1 MKNIKSVFGV
11 VFILLVAASHVFGQE
26 HSDELFSKYDNYRES
41 SLTHRRFKH
50 KDIVPLVLKMK
61 ELRGVEVE
69 EIGRS
74 VENRAIYMVK
84 MGTGKTPVLLWS
96 QMHGDEPTATA
107 ALMDIFN
114 FFRKDDELN
123 DLREKLLSEL
133 TIYFIP
139 MLNPDGAE
147 RFTRRNA
154 LQIDLNRDARRLASP
169 ESRILKAMRER
180 TQAKFGFNLHDQQK
194 YYTAGHQK
202 TPATITFL
210 APAFNPQEDMN
221 KVRGDA
227 AKLIVQLRNM
237 LQEYIPNGVAKWN
250 DDFEPRAFGE
260 MMTKWGTSTVLV
272 ESGGYKD
279 DPERQFARKLNFV
292 ILLTAFESIADKT
305 YETQPIGDYFKIPL
319 NEKMLNDLMIR
330 RLKVKEKG
338 RTYIEDFSFRQR
350 EIQYANATKYYHRGF
365 IEDKGDLLTYFGYTE
380 LDADGMTMQ
389 LGKVLPKKYR
399 NLGQFLKKKK
409 ALEVLKEGYTAI
421 RLRKNDPTKVPI
433 DFPLLVLG
441 KKDKYNNSFGLGR
454 NPSFLL
460 KGKNGKNY
468 AVVNGRL
475 IPLTFNP

>member
-1 MKNIKSVFGV
+1 MKLRFFSLLALFFLSAPSVF
-11 VFILLVAASHVFGQE
+11 AQA
-26 HSDELFSKYDNYRES
+26 DKLFSKYENYIES

-69 EIGRS
+69 EIGHS
-74 VENRAIYMVK
+74 VENRSIYMVK

-96 QMHGDEPTATA
+96 QMHGDEPTATMA
-107 ALMDIFN
+107 MMDIFN
-114 FFRKDDELN
+114 FFRKDDEFN
-123 DLREKLLSEL
+123 DLREKILSEL
-133 TIYFIP
+133 TLYFIP

-169 ESRILKAMRER
+169 EARLLKAMREK

-202 TPATITFL
+202 IPATITFL
-210 APAFNPQEDMN
+210 APAFNAVEDMN
-221 KVRGDA
+221 AVRGDA
-227 AKLIVQLRNM
+227 AKLIVQLRSM
-237 LQEYIPNGVAKWN
+237 LQKYIPNGVAKWN

-292 ILLTAFESIADKT
+292 ILLTGFASIADKA
-305 YETQPIGDYFKIPL
+305 YENQPIGDYFKIPL

-338 RTYIEDFSFRQR
+338 RAYIKDFSFRQR
-350 EIQYANATKYYHRGF
+350 EIQYANATKYYHRGY
-365 IEDKGDLLTYFGYTE
+365 IVDKGDLVTFFGYTE
-380 LDADGMTMQ
+380 LDADGMTMVP
-389 LGKVLPKKYR
+389 GKIWPQKYR
-399 NLGQFLKKKK
+399 NLSHFLKKKK
-409 ALEVLKEGYTAI
+409 AMELLKEGYTAI
-421 RLRKNDPTKVPI
+421 RLRKNDPTKVPL
-433 DFPLLVLG
+433 DFPLMVLG
-441 KKDKYNNSFGLGR
+441 RKEKYNNSFGLGR

-460 KGKNGKNY
+460 KNKGGKEY

-475 IPLTFNP
+475 IYL